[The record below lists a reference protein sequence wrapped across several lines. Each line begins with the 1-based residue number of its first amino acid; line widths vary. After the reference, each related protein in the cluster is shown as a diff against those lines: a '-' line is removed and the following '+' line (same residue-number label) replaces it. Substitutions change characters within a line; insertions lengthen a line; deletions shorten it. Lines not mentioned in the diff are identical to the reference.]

1 MIARFWISPRTEFEV
16 SLYRIFLLTVDRLIV
31 CLWLMDG
38 LLFSSHS
45 CSSGYGPVW
54 RHKRRFGCSS
64 YWSKEGVGLTHIRNT
79 GYHASRL
86 RSMDSRLPRRHIDRV
101 SSTQCITEMR

>member
-16 SLYRIFLLTVDRLIV
+16 SIYRIFLLTVDRLIV
-31 CLWLMDG
+31 CLWFMDG

-64 YWSKEGVGLTHIRNT
+64 YWSKEGVGLTYAIQDTMH
-79 GYHASRL
+79 L
-86 RSMDSRLPRRHIDRV
+86 DCDRWIAV
-101 SSTQCITEMR
+101 CHGGI